1 MPSLT
6 IPLSAAPTG
15 DGSSNGNPPGSPVAD
30 AVSDALAV
38 PDALR
43 QALGLDLGA
52 LQGELADVAE
62 QALAARRDGVGLA
75 AAVADPTYP
84 ALGRFHTDLRDALLV
99 EIPNEIRGFVESATR
114 PEGGSGAEAF
124 GSALAEIAQENPREP
139 TSTAAATDAEPAHA
153 LAEFLVFQAVRLR
166 LLVQAWQTEDYER
179 LGGDERDID
188 VIAGREVETLLA
200 EPALADGEVRPL
212 MLLVAAASVS
222 LAADAQERVHEMRRV
237 GDDVRE
243 ELAMQARLRKA
254 LRELRLPESV
264 LLGNALSGLL
274 GEQRQELPDLQ
285 RDRPV
290 ALDGLSRQAMDQRV
304 SRGRKALTRSHE
316 DWPRRKRPALFDLV
330 SDDEGEARSDDED

>member
-1 MPSLT
+1 MASLT

-15 DGSSNGNPPGSPVAD
+15 DGSSTGNPPGSAVAD
-30 AVSDALAV
+30 AVSDALVV

-75 AAVADPTYP
+75 AAVADPKYP

-139 TSTAAATDAEPAHA
+139 PTSAPSATDAEPAHA

-304 SRGRKALTRSHE
+304 SRGRKALTRSQE

-330 SDDEGEARSDDED
+330 SDDDGSDGED